1 MKALKVEVSQETLLG
16 VFISFCYDKIPHE
29 GNLKGKGFISAQKYR
44 LQPVIRG

>member
-1 MKALKVEVSQETLLG
+1 MEVSQETLLG

-29 GNLKGKGFISAQKYR
+29 GNLKEKGFISAQKYR